1 MKGYYRLFIS
11 LFFSVLVCAMLS
23 SCKENN
29 KKDKQDIQLLSAY
42 IDEEN
47 TLDISTVSNGSDLI
61 FEQIDDIE
69 IGEEVETVWLEIRTN
84 PDLVGE
90 EYVFAM
96 RHIDSL
102 YLYSDLGNGFA
113 LADLSGEDIKM
124 RDRKLMFGERPA
136 LVFEVPPSGLVYL
149 RLVCSSLYSRSFR
162 SLDYIT
168 IEPLEVFQDRIEKA
182 RYFHGVFLGV
192 MIAMIIYNLFI
203 YFIYRDS
210 MYLVYTVF
218 MVTQTFYHLSITG
231 FLRELILPNQP
242 FLAKYA
248 PFVIAGISLMSYI
261 WFSQVYLVAKQ
272 YAPRI
277 NKLLNGLYVIIT
289 ATTII
294 GLFYKIEAAN
304 SILLVCGLL
313 VVAFPF
319 VIAIIAYRQKYRP
332 AFFFLIAS
340 VLSYV
345 GYYLFTMYRFDLV
358 PNVFVTRYS
367 FQMMFA
373 AQSLLFALG
382 LGDRMNRIKKE
393 LALGKIKQAELK
405 QEKERALKEVLEK
418 QNIELENKVAER
430 TKELVEKSKIV
441 ERDKEIIQKE
451 QQKSDSLLL
460 NILPE
465 SIAERLKGG
474 ESMIADQFDEV
485 SVYFSDIVGFTT
497 LSNQMK
503 PDDLISLLNDVFS
516 EFDKL
521 ASKHGLEKI
530 KTIGDAYM
538 CVSGLPIP
546 LEDHALRM
554 ARFAIDAH
562 NSLAELSKKTGHEVR
577 FRMGIHTGPVVAG
590 VIGNSKF
597 AYDLWG
603 ETVNVASRL
612 ETHGESMKIFCSKE
626 FKSKVEKEFQFKALG
641 EIELKGMGK
650 REVFELLN

>member
-1 MKGYYRLFIS
+1 MKTHLRLIATIFFGFILSAS
-11 LFFSVLVCAMLS
+11 LLSCKQQVEEERYILEANVLVDPDDNMDLTDIVA
-23 SCKENN
+23 
-29 KKDKQDIQLLSAY
+29 QDGIPFQEIEGLE
-42 IDEEN
+42 IDSK
-47 TLDISTVSNGSDLI
+47 IK
-61 FEQIDDIE
+61 
-69 IGEEVETVWLEIRTN
+69 TVWVELKLDPGLQGQEF
-84 PDLVGE
+84 
-90 EYVFAM
+90 VFAI

-102 YLYSDLGNGFA
+102 FLYHDLGSGYV
-113 LADLSGEDIKM
+113 LADFSGEDVKM
-124 RDRKLMFGERPA
+124 KDRKLKYGERPA
-136 LVFEVPPSGLVYL
+136 LVFEIPPSGVVYL
-149 RLVCSSLYSRSFR
+149 KMVCSSFYSRSFR
-162 SLDYIT
+162 SLENLRV
-168 IEPLEVFQDRIEKA
+168 EPAEIFESRIEKG
-182 RYFHGVFLGV
+182 RYFHGIFLGV
-192 MIAMIIYNLFI
+192 MVAMIIYNLFI
-203 YFIYRDS
+203 YFMYRDS

-231 FLRELILPNQP
+231 YLRELILPDLP

-261 WFSQVYLVAKQ
+261 WFSQVYLIAKK

-277 NKLLNGLYVIIT
+277 NNLLKILYAVIT
-289 ATTII
+289 GTTVV
-294 GLFYKIEAAN
+294 GLFYKIELAN

-340 VLSYV
+340 VLSYI
-345 GYYLFTMYRFDLV
+345 GYYLFTMQRFELL

-393 LALGKIKQAELK
+393 LALGKIRQAELK

-418 QNIELENKVAER
+418 QNIELEKKVVER

-441 ERDKEIIQKE
+441 ERDKETIQKE
-451 QQKSDSLLL
+451 RQKSEALLL

-465 SIAERLKGG
+465 SIAERLKKG
-474 ESMIADQFDEV
+474 ESKIADQFDDV
-485 SVYFSDIVGFTT
+485 SVFFSDIVGFTS
-497 LSNQMK
+497 LSKKMK
-503 PDDLISLLNDVFS
+503 PDDLINLLNDVFS

-521 ASKHGLEKI
+521 AEKHGLEKI

-546 LEDHALRM
+546 LEDHATRM
-554 ARFAIDAH
+554 ASFAIEANH
-562 NSLAELSKKTGHEVR
+562 SLSKLSFEKAIDVR
-577 FRMGIHTGPVVAG
+577 FRMGIHCGPVVAG

-612 ETHGESMKIFCSKE
+612 EAHGESTKIYCSEE
-626 FKSKVEKEFQFKALG
+626 FKTKIESNFELVSVG
-641 EIELKGMGK
+641 ELELKGIGK
-650 REVFELLN
+650 RKVFELKT

>member
-1 MKGYYRLFIS
+1 
-11 LFFSVLVCAMLS
+11 MLS